1 MLIPRYS
8 LRWLL
13 GLMTFSAGVSL
24 VLSYAIRGAPWA
36 IGVASG
42 LWSLVIVALAYVAA
56 FLGAWLIAQVVTVTR
71 DRPLA
76 SAGVSPFAA
85 TKAGDIP
92 FDDPNRAATQPIAD
106 SPPPITG

>member
-13 GLMTFSAGVSL
+13 GLTTFSAGVSL

-36 IGVASG
+36 IGVAAG
-42 LWSLVIVALAYVAA
+42 LWSLVIVALVYVAA
-56 FLGAWLIAQVVTVTR
+56 FLAAWLIAQV
-71 DRPLA
+71 LA
-76 SAGVSPFAA
+76 VARNRSSETPGDSPFAA
-85 TKAGDIP
+85 ATPGDSS
-92 FDDPNRAATQPIAD
+92 FGDRYGAAQPIAD